1 MRRRT
6 LCVRAAAAVLAVL
19 AGCGGKEPPA
29 EGARAPAVEVDL
41 PGGFP
46 EVPARP
52 ADAVQHRPGEIPP
65 APPPRTDDPA
75 PVPPAE
81 PPLSAARILQTLRAD
96 PERLQREL
104 QEIPAGDLAD
114 PQARL
119 LKDALAMGLASVLGE
134 TARAHEAA
142 REIER
147 GLRPF
152 SPLLIRNLCLTN
164 GTDGGYG
171 NPERVGK
178 AVFKAGD
185 LLNVYYEV
193 DRLSQDRA
201 DAKEKEGEAFSCRFD
216 ADLRIEAAD
225 GKAAWEFEQWEKQF
239 KLRDRNH
246 ASGRCHT
253 DFYFHYKGLP
263 LPRQLAPGSYRLVV
277 EFVDLGGVQPRRA
290 TAAVPFEL
298 EGS

>member
-1 MRRRT
+1 MPIRIV
-6 LCVRAAAAVLAVL
+6 CVFLAATVL

-29 EGARAPAVEVDL
+29 EMPKGPAIEVDL
-41 PGGFP
+41 PGDLSDLPTRSPDAARRPSDGDAAASGPVSRPP
-46 EVPARP
+46 EA
-52 ADAVQHRPGEIPP
+52 AT
-65 APPPRTDDPA
+65 APPPS
-75 PVPPAE
+75 E

-96 PERLQREL
+96 PERLHREL
-104 QEIPAGDLAD
+104 AEIPAGNLAD
-114 PQARL
+114 PQTRL
-119 LKDALAMGLASVLGE
+119 LADALAMGLSSALGE
-134 TARAHEAA
+134 TARAHDAA

-152 SPLLIRNLCLTN
+152 SPLLLQNPCLTN
-164 GTDGGYG
+164 GVDGGYG
-171 NPERVGK
+171 NPERIAK

-193 DRLSQDRA
+193 DRLSQGR
-201 DAKEKEGEAFSCRFD
+201 EGDTFSCRFD
-216 ADLRIEAAD
+216 ADLRIESAD
-225 GKAAWEFEQWEKQF
+225 GKALWEFEQWEKQF
-239 KLRDRNH
+239 KLRDRAH

-277 EFVDLGGVQPRRA
+277 EFTDLGGVQPRRA
-290 TAAVPFEL
+290 TAAVPFEV